1 MFVVI
6 FIVGDRIYCENLV
19 CHWDSVKYL
28 LFKFSS
34 IMCIFIKDLS
44 YSIEEVFPLA
54 TKRDILMRISNIA
67 TSENHNADIKNFS
80 KVFYRIFI

>member
-1 MFVVI
+1 MFEVI
-6 FIVGDRIYCENLV
+6 IIVGDRIHCEYLV
-19 CHWDSVKYL
+19 CHWDSIKYL

-54 TKRDILMRISNIA
+54 TKRDVLMRISNIA
-67 TSENHNADIKNFS
+67 ISENYNADNKNFS

>member
-1 MFVVI
+1 MFEVI
-6 FIVGDRIYCENLV
+6 FIAGDRISREDLV
-19 CHWDSVKYL
+19 CHWDSIKYL

-34 IMCIFIKDLS
+34 IKCIFIKDLS

-67 TSENHNADIKNFS
+67 IKEEHNADTKNLS